1 MHIRKATTFATGVL
15 FAGLMT
21 VGASQL
27 QAADKE
33 LKFGHV
39 GKPGSLFEFSVND
52 FTKRAN
58 SALAGKGYKVV
69 GYGSSQLGKD
79 KELLKKLKLGTI
91 TFSLPSSVMSSVS
104 DSFGI
109 FDMPYLIK
117 NRAHMKKLLKPV
129 VWKKLNKVVK
139 RKKYEIIGIWEN
151 GFRHITNNKHP
162 INTPAD
168 LKGIK
173 LRTPKSIWRVKMFK
187 AYGANP
193 SPLSFSELFSALKTG
208 TFDGQENPFAQI
220 HSAKLQEVQKYLS
233 LTGHVYTPAYV
244 LVSRKHWKKMP
255 KDIKKILKKAA
266 KATQGAT
273 YTKAAELEVSLLA
286 SLKKSGMK
294 VNTANRQAFVDA
306 SSAIYDQFSTSVNG
320 AFGML
325 NQINSLGKGL

>member
-1 MHIRKATTFATGVL
+1 MHIRKMTLAITGILVT
-15 FAGLMT
+15 GLMT
-21 VGASQL
+21 AGSGQL

-39 GKPGSLFEFSVND
+39 GKPGSLFEYSVND

-58 SALAGKGYKVV
+58 AALAGKGYKVV

-117 NRAHMKKLLKPV
+117 NRAHMKKLLKPI

-139 RKKYEIIGIWEN
+139 RKKYEIIGVWEN

-193 SPLSFSELFSALKTG
+193 SPLSFSELFTALQTG

-255 KDIKKILKKAA
+255 KDIKKILKTAA
-266 KATQGAT
+266 KATQKAT
-273 YTKAAELEVSLLA
+273 YTKAAELETSLLT
-286 SLKKSGMK
+286 SLKASGMK
-294 VNTANRQAFVDA
+294 VNKANHKAFVDA
-306 SSAIYDQFSTSVNG
+306 SGAIYDQFATSVNG

-325 NQINSLGKGL
+325 NQINKLGEGL

>member
-1 MHIRKATTFATGVL
+1 MHIRKAMLVTTGILV
-15 FAGLMT
+15 AGLMT
-21 VGASQL
+21 AGSSQL

-52 FTKRAN
+52 FSKRAN
-58 SALAGKGYKVV
+58 AALAGKGYKVV

-117 NRAHMKKLLKPV
+117 SRDHMKKLLKPV

-273 YTKAAELEVSLLA
+273 YKKAAELEVSLLA
-286 SLKKSGMK
+286 SLKSSGMK

-306 SSAIYDQFSTSVNG
+306 SSAIYDKFATSVNG

-325 NQINSLGKGL
+325 NQINTLGKGM